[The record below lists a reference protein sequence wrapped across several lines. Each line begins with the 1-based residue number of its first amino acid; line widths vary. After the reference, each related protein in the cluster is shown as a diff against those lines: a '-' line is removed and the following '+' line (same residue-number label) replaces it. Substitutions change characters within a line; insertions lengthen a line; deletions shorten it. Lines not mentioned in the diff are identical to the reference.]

1 MNVKQRVEK
10 LREQIRY
17 HNYRYYVL
25 DSPEIPDAEYD
36 RLMRELQT
44 LEAEHPELITP
55 DSPTQRV
62 GAQPLEGFG
71 EVRHEVPMLSLDN
84 AFSDEELAEF
94 DRRVRERLEI
104 DTVEY
109 AAEPKL
115 DGLAISLLYEDG
127 VLVRGATRGDGT
139 TGEDVTLNVR
149 TIESIPLR
157 LMGKDYPKRLEVRGE
172 VVMPLKGFRELNK
185 RQQAEGHKPF
195 VNPRNAAAGSLRQLD
210 PKVTAQ
216 RPLEMYC
223 YGIGLVEK
231 GELPDRHSAI
241 LARLRDWG
249 LRVYKGVTTVRGLD
263 GCIRYYNTMEKWRDS
278 LPFDIDGVVFK
289 VDSLDEQQR
298 LGYVAR
304 APRWA
309 IARKF
314 PAQEELTRV
323 LDIDVQ
329 VGRTGALTPVAR
341 LEPVFVGGVT
351 VTNATLHNE
360 DEIRRKDVHIGD
372 WVIVRRA
379 GDVIPEVVSVVK
391 DRRPKDAKPF
401 VMPKKCPVC
410 GSDIERV
417 EGEAV
422 ARCTGGLYCE
432 AQRKEAI
439 KHFASRRAM
448 DIEGL
453 GDKLVEQLVDERL
466 VNDVADLYSLDV
478 DTLAGLERMGKK
490 SAENLIKALEAS
502 KHTTLERFLFALGIR
517 EVGEVTARALA
528 RAFGTSDT
536 KGMSDKKRV
545 RADIDRLAKAT
556 QEALEAIPDIGP
568 VVAGHIVKFFKQKHN
583 RDVINKLLG
592 AGITWPPQEVAAAQ
606 PLQGKT
612 YVLTGTLSSMTRNDA
627 KARLQALGAKV
638 AGSVSAKTS
647 AVIAG
652 EKAGS
657 KLARAEKLGVPVL
670 SEDDL
675 IKLLEQGEQG
685 T

>member
-1 MNVKQRVEK
+1 LNVKKRVEE

-25 DSPEIPDAEYD
+25 DSPVIPDAEYD
-36 RLMRELQT
+36 RMLRELQQ
-44 LEAEHPELITP
+44 LETEHPELITP

-94 DRRVRERLEI
+94 DRRVRERLGI
-104 DTVEY
+104 KTVGY

-127 VLVRGATRGDGT
+127 VLVRGATRGDGS
-139 TGEDVTLNVR
+139 TGEDVTQNVR
-149 TIESIPLR
+149 TIQSIPLR
-157 LMGKDYPKRLEVRGE
+157 LMGEDYPKRLEVRGE
-172 VVMPLKGFRELNK
+172 VVMPLQGFRELNE
-185 RQQAEGHKPF
+185 RQEAEGHKPF

-223 YGIGLVEK
+223 YGVGLVEN

-241 LARLRDWG
+241 LERLRDWG
-249 LRVYKGVTTVRGLD
+249 LRVYQGVTTVRGLD
-263 GCIRYYNTMEKWRDS
+263 GCIKFYNKMQKLRDK

-289 VDSLDEQQR
+289 VDRLDQQKA
-298 LGYVAR
+298 LGFVAR

-329 VGRTGALTPVAR
+329 VGRTGAITPVAR

-391 DRRPKDAKPF
+391 DRRPKDARPF

-417 EGEAV
+417 EGEAI

-453 GDKLVEQLVDERL
+453 GDKLVEQLVDEKL

-490 SAENLIKALEAS
+490 SAENLIAALEAS

-528 RAFGTSDT
+528 KAFGISDA
-536 KGMSDKKRV
+536 KGLSDRKRV
-545 RADIDRLAKAT
+545 RADMERLAKAT
-556 QEALEAIPDIGP
+556 QEELEAIPDIGP
-568 VVAGHIVKFFKQKHN
+568 VVAGHIVQFFKQKHN
-583 RDVINKLLG
+583 RDVIKKLLD
-592 AGITWPPQEVAAAQ
+592 AGITWPPQDVAAAQ
-606 PLQGKT
+606 PLQGNT
-612 YVLTGTLSSMTRNDA
+612 YVLTGTLSSLTRNDA

-652 EKAGS
+652 DKPGS

-675 IKLLEQGEQG
+675 IQLLEQGEQG
-685 T
+685 A

>member
-1 MNVKQRVEK
+1 
-10 LREQIRY
+10 
-17 HNYRYYVL
+17 
-25 DSPEIPDAEYD
+25 
-36 RLMRELQT
+36 
-44 LEAEHPELITP
+44 
-55 DSPTQRV
+55 
-62 GAQPLEGFG
+62 
-71 EVRHEVPMLSLDN
+71 
-84 AFSDEELAEF
+84 
-94 DRRVRERLEI
+94 
-104 DTVEY
+104 
-109 AAEPKL
+109 
-115 DGLAISLLYEDG
+115 
-127 VLVRGATRGDGT
+127 
-139 TGEDVTLNVR
+139 
-149 TIESIPLR
+149 
-157 LMGKDYPKRLEVRGE
+157 
-172 VVMPLKGFRELNK
+172 
-185 RQQAEGHKPF
+185 
-195 VNPRNAAAGSLRQLD
+195 
-210 PKVTAQ
+210 TAQ

-223 YGIGLVEK
+223 YGIGLVEN

-241 LARLRDWG
+241 LERLRDWG
-249 LRVYKGVTTVRGLD
+249 LRVYKGIATVRGLD
-263 GCIRYYNTMEKWRDS
+263 GCIRYYNKMEKARDT

-298 LGYVAR
+298 LGFVAR

-323 LDIDVQ
+323 IDIDVQ
-329 VGRTGALTPVAR
+329 VGRTGAITPVAR

-391 DRRPKDAKPF
+391 ERRPKEAKPF
-401 VMPKKCPVC
+401 VMPKQCPVC

-417 EGEAV
+417 EGEAI

-453 GDKLVEQLVDERL
+453 GDKLVEQLVDEKL
-466 VNDVADLYSLDV
+466 IDDVADLYRVDV
-478 DTLAGLERMGKK
+478 ETLAGLERMGEK
-490 SAENLIKALEAS
+490 SAENLIVALEAS
-502 KHTTLERFLFALGIR
+502 KQTTLERFLFALGIR

-528 RAFGTSDT
+528 KAFGASDT
-536 KGMSDKKRV
+536 KDLSDRKRV
-545 RADIDRLAKAT
+545 QADIDRLAAAS
-556 QEALEAIPDIGP
+556 EEELEAIPDIGP
-568 VVAGHIVKFFKQKHN
+568 VVAGHIVQFFKQAHN
-583 RDVINKLLG
+583 RDVIEKLLD
-592 AGITWPPQEVAAAQ
+592 AGITWPLQDVPTAQ

-612 YVLTGTLSSMTRNDA
+612 YVLTGTLSTLTRNDA

-638 AGSVSAKTS
+638 AGSVSAKTT

-657 KLARAEKLGVPVL
+657 KLAKAEKLGVPVL

-675 IKLLEQGEQG
+675 IQLLEQGEQG
-685 T
+685 A

>member
-25 DSPEIPDAEYD
+25 DDPQIPDAEYD
-36 RLMRELQT
+36 RLLRELQQ
-44 LEAEHPELITP
+44 LETEHPELITP

-71 EVRHEVPMLSLDN
+71 EVRHEIPMLSLDN
-84 AFSDEELAEF
+84 AFDNEELAEF

-104 DTVEY
+104 DKVEY

-127 VLVRGATRGDGT
+127 MLVRGATRGDGSS
-139 TGEDVTLNVR
+139 GEDVTLNVR

-157 LMGKDYPKRLEVRGE
+157 LMGEDYPKRLEVRGE
-172 VVMPLKGFRELNK
+172 VVMPLEGFRQLNQ

-223 YGIGLVEK
+223 YGIGLVEN
-231 GELPDRHSAI
+231 GELPDHHSAI

-263 GCIRYYNTMEKWRDS
+263 GCIRFYNKMEKLRDK

-289 VDSLDEQQR
+289 VDSIDEQQR
-298 LGYVAR
+298 LGFVAR

-323 LDIDVQ
+323 LDINVQ
-329 VGRTGALTPVAR
+329 VGRTGAITPVAR

-372 WVIVRRA
+372 TVIVRRA

-391 DRRPKDAKPF
+391 ERRPKDAKPF
-401 VMPKKCPVC
+401 VMPTQCPVC
-410 GSDIERV
+410 GSDIERMD
-417 EGEAV
+417 GEAV
-422 ARCTGGLYCE
+422 ARCTGGLFCE

-453 GDKLVEQLVDERL
+453 GDKLVEQLVDEKL
-466 VNDVADLYSLDV
+466 IDDVADLYRMNIE
-478 DTLAGLERMGKK
+478 TLAGLERMGEK
-490 SAENLIKALEAS
+490 SAENLIAALEAS
-502 KHTTLERFLFALGIR
+502 KQTTLERFLFALGIR

-528 RAFGTSDT
+528 KAFGASDA
-536 KGMSDKKRV
+536 KGLSDRKRTH
-545 RADIDRLAKAT
+545 ADVDRLAAT
-556 QEALEAIPDIGP
+556 SEEQLEAIPDIGP
-568 VVAGHIVKFFKQKHN
+568 IVAGHIVHFFEQAHN
-583 RDVINKLLG
+583 RDVIKKLLD
-592 AGITWPPQEVAAAQ
+592 AGITWPLQEVAAAQ

-612 YVLTGTLSSMTRNDA
+612 YVLTGTLSTLTRNDA
-627 KARLQALGAKV
+627 KARLQALGARV

-657 KLARAEKLGVPVL
+657 KLAKAEKLGVPVL

-675 IKLLEQGEQG
+675 IQLLEQGEQV